1 MPCKFEPDALYG
13 ETEIFRDLGV
23 TEADQARERDAGRL
37 KGTLIGGRMFYRGA
51 AVNAWIDG
59 GGAPA
64 ASKSKPARSGR
75 RTSST
80 VPAPR
85 SSSPSQPSSSAALA
99 GEHQRTS
106 TVTKPA
112 GGSMSGTNTTK
123 YRNPAAEVERRI
135 EAKMA
140 EGVARHE
147 AHRQVMLDDPDL
159 RDAYTSVHNANAKA
173 NSTRR

>member
-23 TEADQARERDAGRL
+23 TEADQAREREAGRL
-37 KGTLIGGRMFYRGA
+37 KGTLIGRTWFYRGS
-51 AVNAWIDG
+51 AVNSWIDG

-64 ASKSKPARSGR
+64 ASTSKPASSGR

-80 VPAPR
+80 ATPPR
-85 SSSPSQPSSSAALA
+85 SSSPSQTSSPATVA

-112 GGSMSGTNTTK
+112 GGNMSGTNTTN
-123 YRNPAAEVERRI
+123 YQDPAAEVERRI

-140 EGVARHE
+140 EGLARHE

-159 RDAYTSVHNANAKA
+159 RDAYTASHNSQSKPQRA
-173 NSTRR
+173 RQ